1 MATGPAKTEP
11 ADDSAPG
18 HGPDPAR
25 ELGLRERKKQRT
37 RDAIFDAAM
46 RLFAERGYDHVTM
59 AEIARAA
66 EVAPATVFTHY
77 ASKEDLVYAMRHEVN
92 EGLRTALRE
101 RADQIGVL
109 AAVKEWMLDTHES
122 FTKTPHAV
130 ERSRTFSRLLN
141 DNPTLWNRSVGFM
154 AERQVLLSELLS
166 ERYPDADPFLLDA
179 AAAQVAA
186 ATQTAV
192 RYYQRDLAEG
202 MTREE
207 VLARSAVRADQVFE
221 QLERGLADVF
231 QRRR

>member
-1 MATGPAKTEP
+1 MATDPETTEP
-11 ADDSAPG
+11 
-18 HGPDPAR
+18 
-25 ELGLRERKKQRT
+25 GLRERKKQRT

-46 RLFAERGYDHVTM
+46 ELFAERGYDHVTM

-92 EGLRTALRE
+92 ERLRTAMHE
-101 RADQIGVL
+101 RADEIGVL
-109 AAVKEWMLDTHES
+109 PAVKEWMLGMHEY
-122 FTKTPHAV
+122 FTETPQAV

-154 AERQVLLSELLS
+154 HERQVLLTELLA
-166 ERYPDADPFLLDA
+166 ERLPDADPFLLEA
-179 AAAQVAA
+179 AASQVAA

-192 RYYQRDLAEG
+192 RHYQRDLAQG

-221 QLERGLADVF
+221 QLARGLADAF
-231 QRRR
+231 

>member
-1 MATGPAKTEP
+1 MASDPGTTEP
-11 ADDSAPG
+11 
-18 HGPDPAR
+18 
-25 ELGLRERKKQRT
+25 GLRERKKQRT

-92 EGLRTALRE
+92 ERLRTAMRE
-101 RADQIGVL
+101 RADLIGVL
-109 AAVKEWMLDTHES
+109 PAVKEWMLGMHEY
-122 FTKTPHAV
+122 FTETPEAV

-141 DNPTLWNRSVGFM
+141 DNPTLWSRSVGFM
-154 AERQVLLSELLS
+154 HERQMLLAELLAERL
-166 ERYPDADPFLLDA
+166 PDADPFLLEA
-179 AAAQVAA
+179 AASQVAA

-207 VLARSAVRADQVFE
+207 VLARSAVRADRVFE
-221 QLERGLADVF
+221 QLEQGLADAF
-231 QRRR
+231 